1 MLATLLRM
9 RAEHLP
15 RWRRPILLTIARHL
29 SLRIP
34 TVPLV
39 LAFSPHAHSESAAAA
54 LRRAQFEQLFARYHP
69 QLLDFLYGMTRD
81 RDWAADLA
89 QETFLR
95 AYAAESD
102 LAAIAE
108 PQAWLY
114 RIATNTA
121 INATRRQR
129 RFNWLP
135 LSRVEPDA
143 GATGSDR
150 WPLPPLT
157 SLPYEDVAATVAER
171 DAVWGVLAELP
182 SRWRAVLLLQTV
194 GGFAIGEIAEL
205 LHLSE
210 ANVRKLLFRAKERFR
225 QVHAQL
231 EAQGGD
237 R

>member
-1 MLATLLRM
+1 MLATLLRV
-9 RAEHLP
+9 RAEQHP
-15 RWRRPILLTIARHL
+15 RWRWAILLTVVHHL
-29 SLRIP
+29 SPRIP
-34 TVPLV
+34 PMPLA
-39 LAFSPHAHSESAAAA
+39 LAFSRRVQPPPAAAA

-81 RDWAADLA
+81 RDLAADLA

-102 LAAIAE
+102 LATIAA

-121 INATRRQR
+121 INATRRR
-129 RFNWLP
+129 RRYDWLP

-143 GATGSDR
+143 GGNSSDR
-150 WPLPPLT
+150 WPLPPPT
-157 SLPYEDVAATVAER
+157 YLPYEDVAATVAER
-171 DAVWGVLAELP
+171 DAVWSVLAELP
-182 SRWRAVLLLQTV
+182 PRWRAVLLLQTV
-194 GGFAIGEIAEL
+194 GGFAVGEIAEL
-205 LHLSE
+205 LHLSD

-225 QVHAQL
+225 QVHARL
-231 EAQGGD
+231 ERPGGD